1 VIGLVVPLAV
11 KSVATP
17 FTKAV
22 TVKVVP
28 AAVAGAGTNETTAE
42 VDPAPLDTAA
52 VTCDGVD
59 GAEGVT
65 GIGAGASPPPP
76 PLLADVVSDA
86 VAGIDAPPE
95 LFATIW
101 NL

>member
-1 VIGLVVPLAV
+1 MPLAV

-59 GAEGVT
+59 GAEGVGS
-65 GIGAGASPPPP
+65 GIVIATDPADAAEVPPV
-76 PLLADVVSDA
+76 LLAVTLNV
-86 VAGIDAPPE
+86 
-95 LFATIW
+95 
-101 NL
+101 

>member
-65 GIGAGASPPPP
+65 GNGAGASPP